1 MYLLGAKIGEN
12 PRSKPFKKSHK
23 VFVLTCGYVLN
34 CGFRVTKNTVFLR
47 CFLLTYFMILQN
59 IGKNSDSVII
69 PVEKNIIPNTTV
81 IIELTLIFF

>member
-1 MYLLGAKIGEN
+1 MILQNIGKNSDSVIIPVEKN
-12 PRSKPFKKSHK
+12 IIPNTT
-23 VFVLTCGYVLN
+23 VIM
-34 CGFRVTKNTVFLR
+34 FRVTKNTVFLR